1 MTVWSGGGTS
11 VSVSVCLCVEA
22 HMAEQSFQYLTA
34 GDDVKGL
41 LDESLTRHKVTSVS
55 CFVAEM

>member
-1 MTVWSGGGTS
+1 MS
-11 VSVSVCLCVEA
+11 VPVCLCVEA

-41 LDESLTRHKVTSVS
+41 LDESLTRHKVTSLL
-55 CFVAEM
+55 CFLAEM